1 MRIKI
6 KGKVWRFLRARFDTT
21 KQWGSCDRPH
31 VKNKT
36 IRVAA
41 KLHGQSELDTI
52 IHECLHAGFDSLDE
66 EHVDEF
72 ATDLARILWRL
83 GYRKENDA

>member
-6 KGKVWRFLRARFDTT
+6 KGKMWDFVRTQFDVT
-21 KQWGSCDRPH
+21 KQWGSCDRPG
-31 VKNKT
+31 VKGKK
-36 IRVAA
+36 IKVAA
-41 KLHGQSELDTI
+41 KLRGVNELNTI

-72 ATDLARILWRL
+72 ATDLARVLWRL
-83 GYRKENDA
+83 GYRRDQ